1 MTKNIDLM
9 QRITTDTEIC
19 HGKPTIR
26 GSRIMVKTILE
37 LLASGMTNQE
47 ILEDYPKLETED
59 IWACLAFATRLVDFR
74 SINLQFEHN
83 IDTLVSHLEDNNV
96 IEINQKEMIIH
107 F

>member
-1 MTKNIDLM
+1 MTKNTDLM

-74 SINLQFEHN
+74 SVNFQAA
-83 IDTLVSHLEDNNV
+83 
-96 IEINQKEMIIH
+96 
-107 F
+107 